1 MPIVNTRDQ
10 FLSLSQRMQL
20 VTAKAKCNK
29 LRKKYRKN
37 PPQPEHHPFRQD
49 QRCHHPSRRDHLSVV
64 MHKQLTDALT
74 MVIAPNGL

>member
-1 MPIVNTRDQ
+1 MKAKKENKMPIVNTRDQ

-37 PPQPEHHPFRQD
+37 PPSQNTILFVKIKDVIIH
-49 QRCHHPSRRDHLSVV
+49 RDVTIS
-64 MHKQLTDALT
+64 QS
-74 MVIAPNGL
+74 